1 MAIIRVRGPSKGTSS
16 GSSTITVTLSGT
28 PANGNILIACIGL
41 CPIGSGITVQSISE
55 TGVTWQKITNRVDNN
70 GTTDTEIWAGTVVS
84 AASTTITINLTGT
97 NQYYSVA
104 NICEYSG
111 LQNATPDVTATN
123 QGNTGTTNT
132 GTTQNTTQ
140 ADELWIGATSYSSGS
155 TGQTSPTN
163 GFTILDGQRFNS
175 ISLAYLEKIVS
186 STGAANSGTVN
197 TGAAAWS
204 GCIAT
209 FKASGGGGGGGG
221 GTDLNV
227 LGNLNVVGTT
237 TLNNKTTL
245 NKELIMSGDV
255 PHRTKEQIVDAIWGF
270 NGNDWAP
277 QELPHS
283 PSRIVFYD
291 TKASATNEDMKV
303 NVMAIVSD
311 EGGSWVAPLLAVDTG
326 MVVQKDISCGGYV
339 AANQGELWLGHGRKD
354 KLDPPKII
362 LAHADSATYGQA
374 YDTLYLKKANN
385 NGVNDPAH
393 LDLQDLTAHG
403 TIKIGNY
410 HKMFVDGN
418 YLMFYY
424 SNGNNPGGFMPYD
437 GNQVLGGNS
446 TTGHPYAW
454 KHIYGRW
461 IHAADQF
468 GCDNGTIGGFDSL
481 DDLGIIKS
489 VKNKR
494 VKSEHDGIERDV
506 VDFSNLEFLQ
516 IDKESVS
523 INNTIGFL
531 IGVCKFL
538 ALKVDELEAKIEK
551 KSADKK

>member
-1 MAIIRVRGPSKGTSS
+1 VSTIIDQFTEASDSHHTISAVHPSTYSRTGSLRGVSFTGNGYNVTEARFYVQRMGSSSTAQFKAYIYAKPSS
-16 GSSTITVTLSGT
+16 GYVPLGTLLAASEPVNFNDMPTTDGWVSFNFTGSNIFTTVSGQTYLICIVCTAAGLSNTETGS
-28 PANGNILIACIGL
+28 PLLRVLIKNVVYPNRRSVSYFNLAWEDSNAWFYLFQVLG
-41 CPIGSGITVQSISE
+41 IGS
-55 TGVTWQKITNRVDNN
+55 
-70 GTTDTEIWAGTVVS
+70 
-84 AASTTITINLTGT
+84 
-97 NQYYSVA
+97 
-104 NICEYSG
+104 
-111 LQNATPDVTATN
+111 
-123 QGNTGTTNT
+123 
-132 GTTQNTTQ
+132 
-140 ADELWIGATSYSSGS
+140 
-155 TGQTSPTN
+155 
-163 GFTILDGQRFNS
+163 
-175 ISLAYLEKIVS
+175 
-186 STGAANSGTVN
+186 
-197 TGAAAWS
+197 
-204 GCIAT
+204 
-209 FKASGGGGGGGG
+209 GGGGG

-403 TIKIGNY
+403 DINIGNRGCFADVGKNNIIGVQGKTDRSLGGFRFGNGSGRYY
-410 HKMFVDGN
+410 HELFVENN
-418 YLMFYY
+418 YLMYY
-424 SNGNNPGGFMPYD
+424 CNGGNNPCGFMPYD
-437 GNQVLGGNS
+437 GNQNLGGPS
-446 TTGHPYAW
+446 PTSHPYPW
-454 KHIYGRW
+454 RHIYGRW
-461 IHAADQF
+461 IHAYDQF
-468 GCDNGTIGGFDSL
+468 MCNNKAIGNFDSL

-489 VKNKR
+489 IKSIR
-494 VKSEHDGIERDV
+494 VKSEADGVERDV

-516 IDKESVS
+516 TDKENISV
-523 INNTIGFL
+523 NNTIGFL
-531 IGVCKFL
+531 LGVCKFL